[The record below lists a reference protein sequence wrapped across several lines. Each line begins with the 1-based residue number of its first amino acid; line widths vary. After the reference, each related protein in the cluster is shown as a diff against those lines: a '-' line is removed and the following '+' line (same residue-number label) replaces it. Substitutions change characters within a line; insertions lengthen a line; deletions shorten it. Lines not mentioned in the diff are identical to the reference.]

1 MATTAK
7 WWTGAWRWNWRKR
20 GAQVLAGLSLCSITA
35 ASAIIVKEF
44 GAGVHPLAAV
54 DVVKVSQP
62 APAAQAILAST
73 EVSDEPETAEA
84 AADAE
89 TIPPELMQYASDASV
104 RWFNGRPVRP
114 ARQMW
119 MTVTGYSPDE
129 RSCGDSADGLTATLH
144 SVSTNNMKLVAADT
158 SVLPFGSMIS
168 IPGYNDTKVVPVLD
182 RGGAIKGRRLDLLF
196 PTHEDARQW
205 GVKRLLVTVWDYADG
220 KPADNPRTL
229 R

>member
-1 MATTAK
+1 VATTAN
-7 WWTGAWRWNWRKR
+7 WISDAWRRNWQKVT
-20 GAQVLAGLSLCSITA
+20 AQVLAGSALCAITA
-35 ASAIIVKEF
+35 ASAILVKEF

-54 DVVKVSQP
+54 EVVRLPRPAEAS
-62 APAAQAILAST
+62 APARTVLGA
-73 EVSDEPETAEA
+73 PETSPESET
-84 AADAE
+84 ADAVV
-89 TIPPELMQYASDASV
+89 PQDLMQYASDATV

-158 SVLPFGSMIS
+158 SVLPFGSMLS
-168 IPGYNDTKVVPVLD
+168 VPGYDETKVVPVLD

-196 PTHEDARQW
+196 PTHEEARQW
-205 GVKRLLVTVWDYADG
+205 GVKRLLVTVWEYADG
-220 KPADNPRTL
+220 KPADNPRML